1 MPTIALVDDD
11 RNILPSVSI
20 ALESEGYRVQ
30 TYGEA
35 VPAKGG
41 DGERRVF
48 SGTAAD
54 MIADV
59 RALRDLGVGWLDF
72 GYPGSTADE
81 VLASMKRFHN
91 DIISK
96 V

>member
-1 MPTIALVDDD
+1 M
-11 RNILPSVSI
+11 
-20 ALESEGYRVQ
+20 
-30 TYGEA
+30 
-35 VPAKGG
+35 
-41 DGERRVF
+41 F
-48 SGTAAD
+48 SGSAAD

-72 GYPGSTADE
+72 GYPGSTAEE